1 MTTNPLRVLA
11 YVRQSEAQA
20 GEDAATSLSLRS
32 QEDRFRQWCV
42 DNDATPLGVIADH
55 DLRGHDPA
63 RPGIRQL
70 LDDAERLQADAVWVL
85 SLSRFA
91 RDHIYQELTWRDLQ
105 SRGVTHLIS
114 AIESGT
120 SDPFVRG
127 IYGLMHAKSRT
138 EMSAHL
144 KGAFARRARD
154 GGFPVGAAPLGYVR
168 PHAITIT
175 RANGTSY
182 DRQTGEPVIDPEA
195 AAFVRDLFHRFA
207 TGTGM
212 KAIARSLAGETTRHG
227 AVWHVHSLRWILT
240 NPIYV
245 GDIQHT
251 GTIVAHNPAWAIVDR
266 ATWDRVQ
273 DRIAAN
279 QGKRG
284 NRGERKHWLQNLVYH
299 DCGAKAYYQ
308 PYGAG
313 RETGYYGCR
322 THWAPVKCTAGRR
335 TISATILAS
344 LVRDCLRHDIGSR
357 PIAAT
362 ALQMAQDACGGHDAA
377 LTRKRA
383 ERALAS
389 AKDRWKRNHERF
401 SAGKLP
407 PDVMDTEDVLL
418 QESIEKYNSEYNN
431 LPKPPDP
438 DVFARVDARFT
449 SINQLIDVMTEDE
462 LRQTLEPIGVV
473 IVGVDGVTIRYTGDA
488 ATLIPHPVV
497 LPVSNGQ

>member
-1 MTTNPLRVLA
+1 MTTAPLRVLA
-11 YVRQSEAQA
+11 YIRQSEAQA

-32 QEDRFRQWCV
+32 QEDRFRQWCADTQAV
-42 DNDATPLGVIADH
+42 PLGVIADH

-105 SRGVTHLIS
+105 SRGVQHLIS

-154 GGFPVGAAPLGYVR
+154 GGFPVGVAPLGYIR

-182 DRQTGEPVIDPEA
+182 ARQTGEPVIDPEA
-195 AAFVRDLFHRFA
+195 ASFVRDLFHRFA
-207 TGTGM
+207 AGTGM
-212 KAIARSLAGETTRHG
+212 KQLCRDLSGETTRHG
-227 AVWHVHSLRWILT
+227 AVWHTNTLRWILT

-251 GTIVAHNPAWAIVDR
+251 GTVVAHNPAWQIVDR
-266 ATWDRVQ
+266 ETWDRVQ
-273 DRIAAN
+273 ARITAN
-279 QGKRG
+279 QGKRN

-299 DCGAKAYYQ
+299 ECGQKAYYQ

-322 THWAPVKCTAGRR
+322 THWAPQKCTAGRR
-335 TISATILAS
+335 TISAILLAG
-344 LVRDCLRHDIGSR
+344 LVRDCLRHDIGHR

-362 ALQMAQDACGGHDAA
+362 ALQMAQDACGGADAA

-407 PDVMDTEDVLL
+407 PEVMDAEDALL
-418 QESIEKYNSEYNN
+418 AAADDDYTAAIVA

-438 DVFARVDARFT
+438 EAFARAAEQLT
-449 SINQLIDVMTEDE
+449 SINQLMDVMTDDE
-462 LRQTLEPIGVV
+462 LRQTLDPIGVV
-473 IVGVDGVTIRYTGDA
+473 IVSEAGIHIRYGDRA
-488 ATLIPHPVV
+488 RHLIPCPVV
-497 LPVSNGQ
+497 LPVR

>member
-1 MTTNPLRVLA
+1 MTDGLRVIG
-11 YVRQSEAQA
+11 YIRQSEAQA

-42 DNDATPLGVIADH
+42 DTQAVPLGVIADH

-70 LDDAERLQADAVWVL
+70 LDDAERLKADAVWVL

-105 SRGVTHLIS
+105 SRGVQHLIS

-195 AAFVRDLFHRFA
+195 AAFVRDLFHQFA
-207 TGTGM
+207 AGTGM
-212 KAIARSLAGETTRHG
+212 KQLCRDLAGETTRHG

-245 GDIQHT
+245 GDIQHK
-251 GTIVAHNPAWAIVDR
+251 GVVVAHNPAWQIVDR
-266 ATWDRVQ
+266 ETWDRVQ
-273 DRIAAN
+273 ERITTH
-279 QGKRG
+279 QGR
-284 NRGERKHWLQNLVYH
+284 NHRGERKHWLQNLVYH
-299 DCGAKAYYQ
+299 DCEQKAYYQ

-322 THWAPVKCTAGRR
+322 THWSPQKCTAGRR
-335 TISATILAS
+335 TISAIILAS
-344 LVRDCLRHDIGSR
+344 LVRDCLRHDIGHR

-362 ALQMAQDACGGHDAA
+362 ALQMAQDASGGHDAA
-377 LTRKRA
+377 LIRKRA

-407 PDVMDTEDVLL
+407 PDVMDTEDALL
-418 QESIEKYNSEYNN
+418 AAADDAYKESLCA
-431 LPKPPDP
+431 LPKPIDP

-449 SINQLIDVMTEDE
+449 SINQLIDVMTDDE
-462 LRQTLEPIGVV
+462 LRQTLDPIGVV
-473 IVGVDGVTIRYTGDA
+473 IVSEAGVTIRYTGDA

-497 LPVSNGQ
+497 LPVS

>member
-1 MTTNPLRVLA
+1 
-11 YVRQSEAQA
+11 
-20 GEDAATSLSLRS
+20 
-32 QEDRFRQWCV
+32 
-42 DNDATPLGVIADH
+42 
-55 DLRGHDPA
+55 
-63 RPGIRQL
+63 
-70 LDDAERLQADAVWVL
+70 
-85 SLSRFA
+85 
-91 RDHIYQELTWRDLQ
+91 
-105 SRGVTHLIS
+105 
-114 AIESGT
+114 
-120 SDPFVRG
+120 
-127 IYGLMHAKSRT
+127 MHAKSRT

-182 DRQTGEPVIDPEA
+182 ARQTGEPVIDPEA

-207 TGTGM
+207 NGEGM

-251 GTIVAHNPAWAIVDR
+251 GVVVAHNPAWQIVDR

-273 DRIAAN
+273 ERITTH
-279 QGKRG
+279 QGR
-284 NRGERKHWLQNLVYH
+284 NHRGERKHWLQNLVYH

-322 THWAPVKCTAGRR
+322 THWAPQKCTAGRR
-335 TISATILAS
+335 TISAIILAG

-389 AKDRWKRNHERF
+389 ARDRWKRNHERF

-407 PDVMDTEDVLL
+407 PEVMDTEDALL
-418 QESIEKYNSEYNN
+418 AAADDAYKTAVCA
-431 LPKPPDP
+431 LPKPIDP
-438 DVFARVDARFT
+438 DVFARVDAQFA
-449 SINQLIDVMTEDE
+449 SINQLIAVMTDDE
-462 LRQTLEPIGVV
+462 LRQTLDPIGVV
-473 IVGVDGVTIRYTGDA
+473 VVGVDGVTIRYRGDA
-488 ATLIPHPVV
+488 ARLIPSPVV
-497 LPVSNGQ
+497 LPVR